1 MTEPTKS
8 IGTRTMDL
16 DKVKDY
22 ILNCSKESKIYIGG
36 DSERFLHKETWYA
49 DYATVVVIHVDGN
62 KGCKI
67 FGEVS
72 RERDYDQK
80 VGRPSLR
87 LMNEVTKVANL
98 YYRLADVIG
107 DRPCEIHLDINP
119 DDRYGSSC
127 VVTQAVGYIMGT
139 CNMRPKIKPNAFAAS
154 IAADR
159 FKDIVAA

>member
-1 MTEPTKS
+1 MQ
-8 IGTRTMDL
+8 L
-16 DKVKDY
+16 DIEVVKDY
-22 ILNCSKESKIYIGG
+22 IRNSSRESKIYIGG
-36 DSERFLHKETWYA
+36 DSERFIKDDLWYA
-49 DYATVVVIHVDGN
+49 DYATVVVIHKDGN

-67 FGEVS
+67 FGEVT
-72 RERDYDQK
+72 RERDYDYK
-80 VGRPSLR
+80 VGRPSIR

-98 YYRLADVIG
+98 YYRLADAIG

-139 CNMRPKIKPNAFAAS
+139 CNMRPKIKPDAFAAS

-159 FKDIVAA
+159 FKDIAA